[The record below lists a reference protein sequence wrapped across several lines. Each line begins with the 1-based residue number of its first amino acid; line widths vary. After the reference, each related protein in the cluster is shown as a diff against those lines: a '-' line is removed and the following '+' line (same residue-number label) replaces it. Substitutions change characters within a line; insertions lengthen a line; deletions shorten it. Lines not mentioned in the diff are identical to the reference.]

1 MNGKFVMEVTVP
13 QLQHPLLYERLSACA
28 SARERAAVFR
38 ALAEAQLRGDHNTAG
53 APRNQRDTSPIES
66 SLHPASRGAPARP
79 PLTGTTASSSPT
91 ATVATTETHA
101 THAIAAEGFE
111 PVRVDDSDS
120 SGDLFGSYLESAAFL

>member
-38 ALAEAQLRGDHNTAG
+38 ALAEAQLRGDHKAG
-53 APRNQRDTSPIES
+53 NARNQGDASAVETALHSPSRD
-66 SLHPASRGAPARP
+66 APARP
-79 PLTGTTASSSPT
+79 PLTSATASSTPT
-91 ATVATTETHA
+91 ATVATTATNA
-101 THAIAAEGFE
+101 THAIAAAGFE

-120 SGDLFGSYLESAAFL
+120 SGEVFGSYLESAAFL